1 MVHRVRATLV
11 WQPCWEGPDF
21 RVINP
26 PAAYATKQWAM
37 GFIWKNRWRCDR
49 IYSTDD
55 LLQDAYITFLRIAN
69 TYPRVMGQGPFMAL
83 FRAAMN
89 NEMHDRARYMRRKRE
104 QHQDTSVD
112 AGEITGRI
120 GDLANEG
127 YLSLLIET
135 APQEL
140 QLALLCIIQNPP
152 ELRCLPD
159 RHENLNMRLRRVLG
173 YDDAADLTGS
183 LRSLL
188 GG

>member
-1 MVHRVRATLV
+1 MGHRVRVTLI
-11 WQPCWEGPDF
+11 WSPCWEGP
-21 RVINP
+21 
-26 PAAYATKQWAM
+26 TKEWTI
-37 GFIWKNRWRCDR
+37 GFIRKNRWRCDR
-49 IYSTDD
+49 IHTEDD
-55 LLQDAYITFLRIAN
+55 LVQDAYLLYLKIEAY
-69 TYPRVMGQGPFMAL
+69 YPRVMTQGAFMAL
-83 FRAAMN
+83 YRTAFGN
-89 NEMHDRARYMRRKRE
+89 IIHDHSRYMRRKRE

-152 ELRCLPD
+152 ELACLPNC
-159 RHENLNMRLRRVLG
+159 HENLNMRLRRVLG
-173 YDDAADLTGS
+173 YDSTVDLTGG

>member
-1 MVHRVRATLV
+1 MIRRMRALLA
-11 WQPCWEGPDF
+11 WSPCWEGP
-21 RVINP
+21 
-26 PAAYATKQWAM
+26 TEEWAKR
-37 GFIWKNRWRCDR
+37 FLWKNRWRCDR
-49 IYSTDD
+49 IHDTDD
-55 LLQDAYITFLRIAN
+55 LLQDAYLTFLRVAN
-69 TYPRVMGQGPFMAL
+69 RYPRVMGQGPFMAL
-83 FRAAMN
+83 FRTAMT

-152 ELRCLPD
+152 ELACLPN

-173 YDDAADLTGS
+173 YDSNVDLTGE

-188 GG
+188 RG